1 MSTGPLAALAAL
13 VAGSLI
19 GERLGAGS
27 GTLLV
32 AAGVVGLVLAWC
44 TAGGAR
50 VACAALAFASL
61 GCGTMQRAV
70 DGQVHHAWADAVER
84 RDDVT
89 VEGTLASDPS
99 GGRFRVEAYVRA
111 RGVDRTLL
119 VRGASDDA
127 NRLRALEAGDRVV
140 LQGRLAPLVDA
151 SPYHRR
157 ARQRHAVAVLD
168 GAHLLSFAPAGEP
181 LAALANAFRDV
192 VTRGSESM
200 PPTARALARGF
211 VLGDTRGVPDDV
223 ADAYRDS
230 GLAHLLAVSGQNVAF
245 ALALVGPLLRRLPLA
260 GRSVLALLTVL
271 VFATATRFEP
281 SVVRAGALAAVT
293 ILATFAGRPTA
304 RVRALVVAVI
314 AVLLVDPF
322 LVHSVGFRLSVAASA
337 GIVVL
342 AGPIAAR
349 LRGPR
354 AVREA
359 FAVSC
364 AAQAGVAP
372 VLLLTFG
379 ELPLLAPVANLLAA
393 PAAEALGVVALPAL
407 LAAGVV
413 APLGP
418 VVAPV
423 ATALVGWVTLVAC
436 AGAAVPLTVDR
447 TQALVLVGLGAVAT
461 LARRARRT
469 VPAPASR

>member
-1 MSTGPLAALAAL
+1 MNTGPLVALVAL

-27 GTLLV
+27 GTLFV
-32 AAGVVGLVLAWC
+32 AAGVAGLVLAWC
-44 TAGGAR
+44 TSGGTR
-50 VACAALAFASL
+50 VTCAAVALASL

-70 DGQVHHAWADAVER
+70 DGQVHHAWVDAVER
-84 RDDVT
+84 GDDVT

-99 GGRFRVEAYVRA
+99 GSRFRVEAYVRA
-111 RGVDRTLL
+111 RRVDRTLL
-119 VRGASDDA
+119 VRSSSDDA
-127 NRLRALEAGDRVV
+127 TRLRVLEAGDRVV

-151 SPYHRR
+151 SPYDRR
-157 ARQRHAVAVLD
+157 ARQQHAVAVLAD
-168 GAHLLSFAPAGEP
+168 ARLVSFAPAGEP

-230 GLAHLLAVSGQNVAF
+230 GLTHLLAVSGQNVAF

-260 GRSVLALLTVL
+260 GRSALALLTVL

-281 SVVRAGALAAVT
+281 SVVRASALAAVT

-304 RVRALVVAVI
+304 RVRALVVAVV

-322 LVHSVGFRLSVAASA
+322 LVHSVGFRLSAAASA
-337 GIVVL
+337 GIVLL
-342 AGPIAAR
+342 AEPIASR

-354 AVREA
+354 PLREA

-372 VLLLTFG
+372 VLLVTFG

-418 VVAPV
+418 IVAPV
-423 ATALVGWVTLVAC
+423 ATALVGWVTLVAR
-436 AGAAVPLTVDR
+436 AGAAVPLTVGR
-447 TQALVLVGLGAVAT
+447 TQALVLAGIGAVAT

-469 VPAPASR
+469 LPAPAPR